1 MIKNIIKSFKKH
13 IINKNEIIDEGE
25 KLLLWNKILIN
36 NGIYIKNINEKRG
49 SFCLPCVFK
58 KFINED
64 IIKVSFPSTINEIFS
79 LNNEILVNIECGIK
93 VPEFV
98 FNYVTNKAENELL
111 KTDDD
116 YFIQIDR

>member
-36 NGIYIKNINEKRG
+36 NWIYIKKINEKKS
-49 SFCLPCVFK
+49 SFCLPCVFI

-64 IIKVSFPSTINEIFS
+64 IIKASFP
-79 LNNEILVNIECGIK
+79 NN
-93 VPEFV
+93 
-98 FNYVTNKAENELL
+98 
-111 KTDDD
+111 
-116 YFIQIDR
+116 